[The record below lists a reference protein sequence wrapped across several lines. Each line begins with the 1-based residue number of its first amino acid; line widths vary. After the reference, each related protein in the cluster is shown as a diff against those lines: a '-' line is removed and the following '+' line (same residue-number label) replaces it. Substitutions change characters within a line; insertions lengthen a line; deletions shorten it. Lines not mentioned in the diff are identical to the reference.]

1 MGAKLL
7 IATDIFGRSV
17 HLSALAQSL
26 AGRFEE
32 VHILDPY
39 AGADRRFPDEATAY
53 RAFIDEGGLDSY
65 TRGAEQQIA
74 SLSGPLHLLG
84 FSAGASAL
92 WIASSRIPYLQVRKA
107 WLFYS
112 AQIRNHLACQPR
124 CPVHLVFPRTEEHF
138 EVDIVMREL
147 NGKPDLTLEK
157 TRYLHGFMN
166 PLSSNFS
173 SKGLLEYQKRI
184 LEEL

>member
-7 IATDIFGRSV
+7 IATDIFGRSI
-17 HLSALAQSL
+17 HLSALVQSL

-39 AGADRRFPDEATAY
+39 AGADRCFPDEATAY
-53 RAFIDEGGLDSY
+53 RAFIEGGLESY
-65 TRGAEQQIA
+65 VRGAEQQIA

-92 WIASSRIPYLQVRKA
+92 WIALSRIPCLQVQKA

-112 AQIRNHLACQPR
+112 GQIRNHLACQPE
-124 CPVHLVFPRTEEHF
+124 CPVHLVFPRMEEHF
-138 EVDIVMREL
+138 EVDVVMREL
-147 NGKPDLTLEK
+147 KERPNLTLEK
-157 TRYLHGFMN
+157 THYLHGFMN
-166 PLSSNFS
+166 PLSRNFS
-173 SKGLLEYQKRI
+173 YEALLEYQKRM